1 MHLDPFT
8 LRSLTMHSGVRATA
22 TGHVRF
28 QDRVSKYL
36 IDLAPLPPVWDLS
49 FSGVMEALFMSVSIG
64 KEKPAFRKT

>member
-1 MHLDPFT
+1 
-8 LRSLTMHSGVRATA
+8 MHSGVRATA

-49 FSGVMEALFMSVSIG
+49 FSGVMEAFFMSLG
-64 KEKPAFRKT
+64 KAKLLFCKI